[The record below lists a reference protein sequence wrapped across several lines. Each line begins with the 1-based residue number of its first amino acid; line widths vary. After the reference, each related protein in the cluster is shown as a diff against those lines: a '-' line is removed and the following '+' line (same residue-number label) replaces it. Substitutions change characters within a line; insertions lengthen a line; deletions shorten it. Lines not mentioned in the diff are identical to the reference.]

1 MHLDDVP
8 LLLPLLPHVVAV
20 AVVAVVAVS
29 QVASRIQRNAAAH
42 LTSPFKP
49 HTTRPRDTETP
60 SNQPQRRSRAH
71 HLPGAYTIDPGFR
84 VFLRSDRI
92 QTARR

>member
-49 HTTRPRDTETP
+49 HTTRPPRHRD
-60 SNQPQRRSRAH
+60 SQQPAAKATAS
-71 HLPGAYTIDPGFR
+71 PGTYPIDPGFR
-84 VFLRSDRI
+84 IFLRSDRI
-92 QTARR
+92 QIAR